1 MVGSRQS
8 EASGGVPSAGSAS
21 GNTALLDEVCLDRR
35 YLSGGQ
41 IIPKAEQRIDEKLE
55 SIIDGEIIPRLML
68 LHREGE
74 EAQEGAPRVLANEEV
89 AAHVDEF
96 ANLVLKFDVD
106 VLAAYVNVL
115 RQRGVNTE
123 NLLLKLFAPA
133 ARKLG
138 EMWEADVIDFVD
150 VTVGTARLQQL
161 LHQFSLPAK
170 ADASGP
176 ARRVLLLPTPSEQH
190 TFGLLMVGDF
200 FRRYGWEVSGGTPI
214 STERLQPL
222 VANQWFALIGFSLSC
237 ERLIGLLGS
246 TIKTVRQH
254 SRNRAVRIVVGG
266 QVFVENKDLGHA
278 LGADLAVADA
288 QEAVELAENVL
299 RDSEG
304 RQD

>member
-8 EASGGVPSAGSAS
+8 GASGGVTSAGAAS

-35 YLSGGQ
+35 YVDGGKV
-41 IIPKAEQRIDEKLE
+41 IPKVEQRIDERLE

-68 LHREGE
+68 LHQDGE
-74 EAQEGAPRVLANEEV
+74 KAAERTLKALSDEEL
-89 AAHVDEF
+89 AAHVAEF
-96 ANLVLKFDVD
+96 ANLVLKFDID
-106 VLAAYVNVL
+106 VLSAYINVL

-123 NLLLKLFAPA
+123 SLLLKLFAPT
-133 ARKLG
+133 ARRLG
-138 EMWEADVIDFVD
+138 EMWEADAIDFVD

-161 LHQFSLPAK
+161 LHQFSLPTK

-214 STERLQPL
+214 SSERLPSA
-222 VANQWFALIGFSLSC
+222 VADQWFALVGFSLSC
-237 ERLIGLLGS
+237 ERLVGLLSS

-254 SRNRAVRIVVGG
+254 SKNRAVRIVVGG

-288 QEAVELAENVL
+288 REAVELAENVL
-299 RDSEG
+299 RDSES
-304 RQD
+304 R